1 MLSFCL
7 TLKKWAL
14 INIDSVLEKAILNKQ
29 NASLRLKRTFSLFVN
44 PFWHKKNTVLYLP
57 FFHVPRVVVLANIVT
72 FYLKMIIILE
82 IKIIDYLPTFSF
94 TFSHWVCY
102 QRLIR
107 IYLTQWH
114 INRVFLRCFRL
125 FCLWYGLH
133 TNKIK
138 LGKFLII
145 TKDFFFIRYLWKAL
159 WNKKHS

>member
-7 TLKKWAL
+7 TLKNWAL

-29 NASLRLKRTFSLFVN
+29 NASLRLKQTFSLFVN

-57 FFHVPRVVVLANIVT
+57 FFSRSQSCCPCKHRYSSFK

-107 IYLTQWH
+107 IHLTQWH
-114 INRVFLRCFRL
+114 INRVVLRCFRL
-125 FCLWYGLH
+125 FCL
-133 TNKIK
+133 
-138 LGKFLII
+138 
-145 TKDFFFIRYLWKAL
+145 R
-159 WNKKHS
+159 